1 MTSAHKRRLS
11 DYTFD
16 DWDRLEPVEGHRV
29 ELVNGLFRVNAA
41 QAPRHQRIGDRLRNA
56 LAPVV
61 EPLGWDVL
69 TAIGV
74 RVRPGVG
81 YIPDLVVCEPADD
94 DAASVTASTVALV
107 VEVESRS
114 TRKIDRFEKP
124 AAYAAAGIAAYWRI
138 EVVKHRPP
146 VMFCYELD
154 NGVYTEV
161 AVVETGKPREIK
173 LPVGGSI
180 VVDVDQLSA
189 LPRR

>member
-11 DYTFD
+11 DYTLD

-29 ELVNGLFRVNAA
+29 ELVDGLFRVNAA
-41 QAPRHQRIGDRLRNA
+41 SVPRHQRIGDEIRML

-61 EPLGWDVL
+61 EPLGWDVV

-94 DAASVTASTVALV
+94 DAASVTADTVVLV
-107 VEVESRS
+107 VEVESPS

-124 AAYAAAGIAAYWRI
+124 TAYAAAGVAAYWRV

-154 NGVYTEV
+154 NGVYAEV
-161 AVVETGKPREIK
+161 AVIETGKPREIK

-180 VVDVDQLSA
+180 VVDIDQLAA

>member
-1 MTSAHKRRLS
+1 MLFTMIGAHTL
-11 DYTFD
+11 D
-16 DWDRLEPVEGHRV
+16 DWDRLEPVEGLRV
-29 ELVNGLFRVNAA
+29 ELVAGLFRVSAGPA
-41 QAPRHQRIGDRLRNA
+41 VPRHQRIADEVGRL

-74 RVRPGVG
+74 RVLPGVG
-81 YIPDLVVCEPADD
+81 YTPDVVICEPADD
-94 DAASVTASTVALV
+94 DAESVTASTVVLV
-107 VEVESRS
+107 VEVESPS

-124 AAYAAAGIAAYWRI
+124 TAYAAAGVAAYWRV

-161 AVVETGKPREIK
+161 AVVETGKPCDVK

-180 VVDVDQLSA
+180 VVDVDRLAA
-189 LPRR
+189 LPHR

>member
-1 MTSAHKRRLS
+1 MTSGHKRRLA
-11 DYTFD
+11 DYTLD

-29 ELVNGLFRVNAA
+29 ELVDGLFRANAA
-41 QAPRHQRIGDRLRNA
+41 PTPRHQRIADRIGRV
-56 LAPVV
+56 LAPKV
-61 EPLGWDVL
+61 EPLGWDVV

-81 YIPDLVVCEPADD
+81 YIPDLVICEPADD
-94 DAASVTASTVALV
+94 DTASVSANTVALV
-107 VEVESRS
+107 VEVESPS

-124 AAYAAAGIAAYWRI
+124 TAYATAGIQAYWRI

-161 AVVETGKPREIK
+161 AVIETGKPREVN
-173 LPVGGSI
+173 LPVGGT
-180 VVDVDQLSA
+180 VVLDVDTLAA

>member
-1 MTSAHKRRLS
+1 MTSAHKRRLT
-11 DYTFD
+11 DYTLD

-81 YIPDLVVCEPADD
+81 YIPDLAVCEPADD

-124 AAYAAAGIAAYWRI
+124 AAYAAAGVAAYWRI

-180 VVDVDQLSA
+180 AVDVDQLSA

>member
-11 DYTFD
+11 DYTLD

>member
-1 MTSAHKRRLS
+1 MTL
-11 DYTFD
+11 D

-29 ELVNGLFRVNAA
+29 ELVDGLFRVNAA
-41 QAPRHQRIGDRLRNA
+41 PTPRHQRIGDRIGRL
-56 LAPVV
+56 LAPQVESLGCDVV
-61 EPLGWDVL
+61 

-81 YIPDLVVCEPADD
+81 YIPDLVIYEPVDD
-94 DAASVTASTVALV
+94 DAASVTANTVVLV
-107 VEVESRS
+107 VEVESPS

-124 AAYAAAGIAAYWRI
+124 TAYAAAGIAAYWRV

-154 NGVYTEV
+154 NGVYAET
-161 AVVETGKPREIK
+161 AVIETGEPREVK

-180 VVDVDQLSA
+180 LLDVDQLAA

>member
-11 DYTFD
+11 DYTLD

-29 ELVNGLFRVNAA
+29 ELVDGLFRVNAA
-41 QAPRHQRIGDRLRNA
+41 TAPRHQRIGDEVRML

-61 EPLGWDVL
+61 KPLGWDVL

-74 RVRPGVG
+74 QVRPGVG
-81 YIPDLVVCEPADD
+81 YIPDVMVCEPADD

-107 VEVESRS
+107 VEVESPS

-146 VMFCYELD
+146 VLFCYELD
-154 NGVYTEV
+154 NGVYAEN
-161 AVVETGKPREIK
+161 AVIETGEPREIK
-173 LPVGGSI
+173 LPAGGSV
-180 VVDVDQLSA
+180 VVDVDQLAA

>member
-11 DYTFD
+11 DYTLD
-16 DWDRLEPVEGHRV
+16 DWGRLEPVEGHRV

-69 TAIGV
+69 TAIGI

>member
-1 MTSAHKRRLS
+1 MTA
-11 DYTFD
+11 
-16 DWDRLEPVEGHRV
+16 V
-29 ELVNGLFRVNAA
+29 
-41 QAPRHQRIGDRLRNA
+41 
-56 LAPVV
+56 
-61 EPLGWDVL
+61 
-69 TAIGV
+69 GV

-94 DAASVTASTVALV
+94 DAASVVASTVVLV
-107 VEVESRS
+107 VEVESPS

-124 AAYAAAGIAAYWRI
+124 TAYAAAGVAAYWRI

-180 VVDVDQLSA
+180 AVDVDQLSA
-189 LPRR
+189 LPHR